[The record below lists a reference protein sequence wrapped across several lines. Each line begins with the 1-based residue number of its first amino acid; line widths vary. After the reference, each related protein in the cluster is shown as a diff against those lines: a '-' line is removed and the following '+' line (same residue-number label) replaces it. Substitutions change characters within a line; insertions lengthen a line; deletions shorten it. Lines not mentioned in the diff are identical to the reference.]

1 MKSALGA
8 ATLTFLLTIALPT
21 TVRAQH
27 RIASPFD
34 AVMLDAAAPSDLR
47 TPSFTR
53 NPADDG
59 DRRVSGNMI
68 ASGILVSS
76 IASFGGMYLGAV
88 TGYSMGQY
96 GESFGGL
103 MVGAAVGS
111 VVGSTLGA
119 SLAVGR
125 PGLAFLGSVGGGAIG
140 LVTAVGIAEMGN
152 DTAAVIGFSVI
163 QGTVATLLA
172 AAR

>member
-21 TVRAQH
+21 SARAQH
-27 RIASPFD
+27 RTASPFD
-34 AVMLDAAAPSDLR
+34 AVMLEAAAPASLDGAAR
-47 TPSFTR
+47 GISVSATSGPHTPSSTR
-53 NPADDG
+53 SPADDA

-76 IASFGGMYLGAV
+76 MASFGGMYLGAV

-103 MVGAAVGS
+103 MVGA
-111 VVGSTLGA
+111 
-119 SLAVGR
+119 
-125 PGLAFLGSVGGGAIG
+125 
-140 LVTAVGIAEMGN
+140 
-152 DTAAVIGFSVI
+152 
-163 QGTVATLLA
+163 
-172 AAR
+172 